1 MNVIKRKSIV
11 YIIEL
16 NKIALY
22 MNDDCGVFLGKIN
35 NKEIKISLNSDRMLK
50 KKFKTIKWDI
60 YENTFSHIKFLIKYS
75 PIFSMFV
82 TEEDFKDITFE
93 EIENISEKKYMSSF
107 LIFNESK
114 DKFFNVEDIF
124 VNVKG
129 EKILHINRRFLCM
142 K

>member
-16 NKIALY
+16 NKITLY
-22 MNDDCGVFLGKIN
+22 MNDDYGVFLGKIN

>member
-16 NKIALY
+16 NKITLY
-22 MNDDCGVFLGKIN
+22 MNDDCGVFLSKIN

-129 EKILHINRRFLCM
+129 EKILHINRRFLYM

>member
-16 NKIALY
+16 NKITLY
-22 MNDDCGVFLGKIN
+22 MNDDCDVFLGKIN

-50 KKFKTIKWDI
+50 KKFKIIKWDI

-82 TEEDFKDITFE
+82 TEENFKDITFE

-129 EKILHINRRFLCM
+129 EKILHINRRLLCM

>member
-1 MNVIKRKSIV
+1 
-11 YIIEL
+11 
-16 NKIALY
+16 
-22 MNDDCGVFLGKIN
+22 
-35 NKEIKISLNSDRMLK
+35 MLK

-60 YENTFSHIKFLIKYS
+60 YENTFLHIKFLIKYS

-142 K
+142 KQLGDAHGT

>member
-16 NKIALY
+16 NKITLY
-22 MNDDCGVFLGKIN
+22 MNDDCGDFLGKIN